1 MHSPSLKMVEGHES
15 PQSEPAGERER
26 AFQVEAPPAEP
37 KSPRVDHDLVRR
49 AQKGD
54 EAAFAALVERNQ
66 RRAWRV
72 ARNLV
77 PRDEDA
83 DDIVQEAF
91 LRVFRNLERFDFKFA
106 FTTWL
111 FRIVT
116 NLCIDHLRKRRPMG
130 TGGAG
135 AAGDDDDFVA
145 FDPVDDVV
153 ERPEEALLREER
165 AVLVRECIDALAP
178 HFSSV
183 MALRELDG
191 LSCAE
196 IADIVGATNV
206 TVRWRLHRGRKLFQD
221 EWERRYG
228 RTTLPDGFG
237 DGFADQTN
245 PATEAGVD
253 QDDPEN
259 KGAKE

>member
-1 MHSPSLKMVEGHES
+1 MAAVHPVAMHATKLTMGSKSSPGDQPKPTES
-15 PQSEPAGERER
+15 KAASHPPT
-26 AFQVEAPPAEP
+26 EAS
-37 KSPRVDHDLVRR
+37 SPRVDHDLVRR

-91 LRVFRNLERFDFKFA
+91 MRVFRSLERFDFKYA

-130 TGGAG
+130 TGASGEE
-135 AAGDDDDFVA
+135 DEIA
-145 FDPVDDVV
+145 FDPVDNDI
-153 ERPEEALLREER
+153 ERPDEALLREER
-165 AVLVRECIDALAP
+165 AVLVRECIDSLAP
-178 HFSSV
+178 HFRSV
-183 MALRELDG
+183 MVLRELDG
-191 LSCAE
+191 LACAE
-196 IADIVGATNV
+196 IAKIVGATNV

-221 EWERRYG
+221 EWERRFG
-228 RTTLPDGFG
+228 RTTLPDGFENPSNS
-237 DGFADQTN
+237 DDQ
-245 PATEAGVD
+245 EGVD
-253 QDDPEN
+253 PGDSERT
-259 KGAKE
+259 GSAK

>member
-1 MHSPSLKMVEGHES
+1 MVAMPSNTQTMVKGKQADGPE
-15 PQSEPAGERER
+15 PQKGRR
-26 AFQVEAPPAEP
+26 ASLSDHTGDPPAATEQ
-37 KSPRVDHDLVRR
+37 SPRVDHDLVRR

-77 PRDEDA
+77 PRDDDA

-91 LRVFRNLERFDFKFA
+91 MRVFRNLERFDFKYA

-130 TGGAG
+130 TG
-135 AAGDDDDFVA
+135 AAGEEDEIQ
-145 FDPVDDVV
+145 FDPVDEQV
-153 ERPEEALLREER
+153 ERPEESLLREER
-165 AVLVRECIDALAP
+165 ATLVRECIDALAP
-178 HFSSV
+178 HFRSV
-183 MALRELDG
+183 MVLRELDG
-191 LSCAE
+191 LPCAE
-196 IADIVGATNV
+196 IAKIVGATNV

-228 RTTLPDGFG
+228 RGTLPDGFE
-237 DGFADQTN
+237 DSAN
-245 PATEAGVD
+245 PADEGGVD
-253 QDDPEN
+253 
-259 KGAKE
+259 GADSKRDSRK

>member
-1 MHSPSLKMVEGHES
+1 MQSPSLKMVEGHES
-15 PQSEPAGERER
+15 PQSDPAAQRDR
-26 AFQVEAPPAEP
+26 ATEAASAVEAPPAEP

-91 LRVFRNLERFDFKFA
+91 LRVFRNLERFDFKYA

-130 TGGAG
+130 TG
-135 AAGDDDDFVA
+135 AAGDDDEFVA

-153 ERPEEALLREER
+153 ERPDEALLREER

-228 RTTLPDGFG
+228 RTNLPDGF
-237 DGFADQTN
+237 ADPSN
-245 PATEAGVD
+245 PAEEAGVD
-253 QDDPEN
+253 GDEPKTE
-259 KGAKE
+259 GAQESR

>member
-1 MHSPSLKMVEGHES
+1 MVKGFKSPAND
-15 PQSEPAGERER
+15 PPERETG
-26 AFQVEAPPAEP
+26 VEAPPAEAQ
-37 KSPRVDHDLVRR
+37 SPRVDHDLVRR

-83 DDIVQEAF
+83 DDILQEAF
-91 LRVFRNLERFDFKFA
+91 LRVFRSLERFDFKYA

-130 TGGAG
+130 TG
-135 AAGDDDDFVA
+135 AAGEEDEIG
-145 FDPVDDVV
+145 FDPADDEI
-153 ERPEEALLREER
+153 ERPDETLMREER
-165 AVLVRECIDALAP
+165 ASLVRECIDSLAP
-178 HFSSV
+178 HFRSV
-183 MALRELDG
+183 MVLRELDG

-196 IADIVGATNV
+196 IATIVGATNV

-228 RTTLPDGFG
+228 KINLPDGFEI
-237 DGFADQTN
+237 
-245 PATEAGVD
+245 PANSDDESGVD
-253 QDDPEN
+253 PSDSTERGQTQ
-259 KGAKE
+259 